1 MTNIRVLIVVV
12 TPAHLY
18 GWRALMNELAS
29 EKGDAAAADMR
40 VRFCDMHGSHLYT
53 PPNWRADAAAYLAAN
68 PIDEKAAKVR
78 AKVRPTHRVK
88 KYNGDPLATVQQTWD
103 SVHPMPIAR
112 RNIRVATVVDTMTPN
127 LRDIVRKS
135 ARTHARTRCYWRF
148 PRFLPAAHPGAL
160 WMWRR
165 SVW

>member
-103 SVHPMPIAR
+103 LVHPMPVDHIATK
-112 RNIRVATVVDTMTPN
+112 VQFKPDAATISDAIADGVS
-127 LRDIVRKS
+127 LRLLLPLFSSV
-135 ARTHARTRCYWRF
+135 HAR
-148 PRFLPAAHPGAL
+148 
-160 WMWRR
+160 
-165 SVW
+165 